1 MSAKVL
7 IVEDNPDA
15 REMLSFILRYEGY
28 KVVTARDGSE
38 GINQVK
44 DACPDL
50 IISDLEMPNLD
61 GIEMVKTLRHL
72 PEYKKVP
79 ILILSAYDNDSLN
92 QAIQVGA
99 NQAMRKPIE
108 IDSLVSTVKGLLN

>member
-1 MSAKVL
+1 MAAKVL
-7 IVEDNPDA
+7 IVEDNPDS

-28 KVVTARDGSE
+28 KVFTASDGSE

-44 DACPDL
+44 SACPDL

-92 QAIQVGA
+92 QAMQVGA
-99 NQAMRKPIE
+99 TQAMRKPIE
-108 IDSLVSTVKGLLN
+108 LDSLVTAVKGLLN

>member
-7 IVEDNPDA
+7 IVEDNPDS
-15 REMLSFILRYEGY
+15 REMISFILKYEGY
-28 KVVTARDGSE
+28 KVFTANDGSE
-38 GINQVK
+38 GIHQAKN
-44 DACPDL
+44 ACPDL
-50 IISDLEMPNLD
+50 IISDLEMPVID

-72 PEYKKVP
+72 PEYEKVP

-99 NQAMRKPIE
+99 TQAMRKPFE
-108 IDSLVSTVKGLLN
+108 LDSLVTTVKGLLN